1 MQNIRDFI
9 KNELSH
15 TYSQGEISTLTQLI
29 FEVKLNISVIESL
42 TYKHNDLSDAQLNII
57 NEIIERL
64 KSKEPIQYILGETQF
79 FDLNFMVNEHVLI
92 PRPETEELVEW
103 IIEDANEKRIN
114 LLDIGTGSGC
124 IAISL
129 AKKLPLA
136 KVNGWDISPDALEV
150 AKTNAIGNNV
160 EVEFEIKDILNT
172 NHTDKSFDVIV
183 SNPPYITDSE
193 KEFMN
198 NTVLDFEPHIALFV
212 PDSSPL
218 IFYEV
223 IADFAL
229 NSLIKG
235 GALYF
240 EINQE
245 NALKTSSMLSNKGFI
260 DIEMRKDLSG
270 NDRMIKAKKL

>member
-15 TYSQGEISTLTQLI
+15 IYSQGEISTLTQLI
-29 FEVKLNISVIESL
+29 LEVKLNISVVESL

-79 FDLNFMVNEHVLI
+79 FELNFMVNEHVLI

-103 IIEDANEKRIN
+103 IIEDVNEKSIN

-136 KVNGWDISPDALEV
+136 KIYGWDISPDALKV
-150 AKTNAIGNNV
+150 AKTNAIENNV
-160 EVEFEIKDILNT
+160 EVKFEINDILNT
-172 NHTDKSFDVIV
+172 YKTDKSFDVIV
-183 SNPPYITDSE
+183 SNPPYITNSE
-193 KEFMN
+193 KELMN
-198 NTVLDFEPHIALFV
+198 STVLDFEPHIALFV

-218 IFYEV
+218 IFYER

-229 NSLIKG
+229 NSLNKG
-235 GALYF
+235 GTLYF

-245 NALKTSSMLSNKGFI
+245 NAQKTSAMLLRKGFS
-260 DIEMRKDLSG
+260 EVELRKDLSG
-270 NDRMIKAKKL
+270 NDRMIKAKKA

>member
-15 TYSQGEISTLTQLI
+15 IYSQGEISTLTQLI

-79 FDLNFMVNEHVLI
+79 FELNFMVNEHVLI

-103 IIEDANEKRIN
+103 IIEDVNEKSIN

-136 KVNGWDISPDALEV
+136 KVYGWDISPDALKV
-150 AKTNAIGNNV
+150 AKTNAIENDV
-160 EVEFEIKDILNT
+160 EVKFEINDILNT
-172 NHTDKSFDVIV
+172 YKTDKSFDVIV
-183 SNPPYITDSE
+183 SNPPYITNSE
-193 KEFMN
+193 KELMN
-198 NTVLDFEPHIALFV
+198 STVLDFEPHIALFV

-218 IFYEV
+218 IFYER

-229 NSLIKG
+229 NSLNKG
-235 GALYF
+235 GTLYF

-245 NALKTSSMLSNKGFI
+245 NAQKTSAMLLRKGFS
-260 DIEMRKDLSG
+260 EVELRKDLSG
-270 NDRMIKAKKL
+270 NDRMIKAKKA

>member
-15 TYSQGEISTLTQLI
+15 IYSQGEISTLTQLI
-29 FEVKLNISVIESL
+29 LEVKLNISVIESL

-64 KSKEPIQYILGETQF
+64 KSKEPIQYILGESQF
-79 FDLNFMVNEHVLI
+79 FELNFMVNEHVLI
-92 PRPETEELVEW
+92 PRPETEELIEW

-129 AKKLPLA
+129 ANRLPLA
-136 KVNGWDISPDALEV
+136 KVYGWDISPDALKV
-150 AKTNAIGNNV
+150 AKTNAIGNKV
-160 EVEFEIKDILNT
+160 EVEFEINDILNT
-172 NHTDKSFDVIV
+172 NSTDKSFDVIV

-193 KEFMN
+193 KELMHS
-198 NTVLDFEPHIALFV
+198 TVLDFEPHIALFV

-218 IFYEV
+218 IFYEK

-229 NSLIKG
+229 NSLTDNG
-235 GALYF
+235 SLYF

-260 DIEMRKDLSG
+260 DIEIRRDLSG
-270 NDRMIKAKKL
+270 NDRMIKAKKA